1 MLRAEF
7 TPKFFTALREGI
19 SSRQLAQDLMAGLIV
34 GVVALPLAIAFAIA
48 SGVKPEQGLYTAIVA
63 GLLISVLSGS
73 RVQIGGP
80 TGAFIVIV
88 YGIVEK
94 YGYDGLATA
103 TLLAGGLLIAMGLAR
118 LGTVIKFIPYPVTV
132 GFTAGIALII
142 LVGQLRDFFGLQM
155 EKVPAEFPEKVAAF
169 AEHFASFSPWAAMVA
184 TATMLIILF
193 WPRLTHRIPGSL
205 VAIIATTAAVQLL
218 NIPVETIGSRF
229 GEVPNTLPAP
239 HLPNISWELCRQMFS
254 PALTIALL
262 AGIESLLSAVV
273 ADGMTERRHRSN
285 MELVAQGVANIAS
298 PIFGG
303 IPATGAI
310 ARTATN
316 IKNGGRTPIAGIVH
330 AVTLLLIMLFFGKWA
345 ALIPMATLA
354 GILAI
359 VAWNMS
365 ETHLF
370 IKMFRGPKSDILVLV
385 STFLLTVLVDLTVA
399 IQVGVVLAALLFMR
413 RMAEVTQVGYVTH
426 MLNDDEEENPD
437 DPLSLS
443 RRKVPAGVEVFE
455 ISGPFFFGAADKF
468 KNAISEVE
476 DKPRILI
483 LRMRHVLSLDAT
495 AIQALESVYT
505 RSRRERTTLVLSGV
519 HAQPLIVLEHS
530 GLLDKIGADNVH
542 GNIDDALNR
551 ARTLLNL
558 PHEPR
563 PGPFVPSVSREKPTT
578 LDQP

>member
-7 TPKFFTALREGI
+7 TPKLVTALREGI
-19 SSRQLAQDLMAGLIV
+19 TSRQLTQDLMAGVIV

-63 GLLISVLSGS
+63 GFLISALSGS

-142 LVGQLRDFFGLQM
+142 LVGQVRDFFGLQM
-155 EKVPAEFPEKVAAF
+155 DRVPAEFIDKVEAF
-169 AEHFASFSPWAAMVA
+169 AGHAGSINLWAAALAFA
-184 TATMLIILF
+184 TIVIIVF
-193 WPRLTHRIPGSL
+193 WPRFTHRIPGSL
-205 VAIIATTAAVQLL
+205 VAILATTTAVQLL
-218 NIPVETIGSRF
+218 NLPVETIGSRF
-229 GEVPNTLPAP
+229 GSVPSTLPAP
-239 HLPNISWELCRQMFS
+239 HLPAISWELCRQMFS

-285 MELVAQGVANIAS
+285 MELVAQGVANLAS

-330 AVTLLLIMLFFGKWA
+330 AMTLLLIMLFFGKWA

-365 ETHLF
+365 EAHLF
-370 IKMFRGPKSDILVLV
+370 IKMFRGPKSDIMVLV

-413 RMAEVTQVGYVTH
+413 RMAEATQVGYVTA
-426 MLNDDEEENPD
+426 MLSDEENPD
-437 DPLSLS
+437 DPLSLN
-443 RRKVPAGVEVFE
+443 RRTVPKGVEVFE
-455 ISGPFFFGAADKF
+455 VSGPFFFGAADKF
-468 KNAISEVE
+468 KNALGEVHE
-476 DKPRILI
+476 RPKVLI
-483 LRMRHVLSLDAT
+483 LRLRHVLTLDAT
-495 AIQALESVYT
+495 ALQALESVHNKA
-505 RSRRERTTLVLSGV
+505 RREGTTLLLSGV
-519 HAQPLIVLEHS
+519 HAQPLVVIERA
-530 GLLDKIGADNVH
+530 GLLDSIGEENVH
-542 GNIDDALNR
+542 ANIDEALDR
-551 ARTLLNL
+551 AHDLLGL
-558 PHEPR
+558 PR
-563 PGPFVPSVSREKPTT
+563 PQRSGPFVPTVRRESAVIPE
-578 LDQP
+578 P